1 MAVLRIAVNPTKTLR
16 FAFVAKSFSGVNSCV
31 RQSIV
36 RRVKE
41 IWKKFNLNT
50 SKKRPV
56 LLERDSRWS
65 FSLVKMLFKQ
75 NN

>member
-1 MAVLRIAVNPTKTLR
+1 MAVLHLAVNPIKTLR
-16 FAFVAKSFSGVNSCV
+16 FSFAGINFFSANSCE

-50 SKKRPV
+50 NKKRPV